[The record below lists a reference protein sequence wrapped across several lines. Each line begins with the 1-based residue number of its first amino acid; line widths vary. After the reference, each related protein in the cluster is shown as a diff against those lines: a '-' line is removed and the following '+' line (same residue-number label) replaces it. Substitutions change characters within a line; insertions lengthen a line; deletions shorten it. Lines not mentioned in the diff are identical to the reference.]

1 MAQKSL
7 YDELLRVKQARM
19 NSNNTSARQD
29 GGHRRMH
36 DNNNKRKYPAN
47 LDFMKPYRDV
57 MTLLEDGVDHIN
69 IWSSATTDMGSVL
82 DHAGPLPLNHSVFG
96 YFDTMTAFWY
106 YIQSEE
112 RDDRI
117 RGMQPLAA
125 YRFGKMM
132 TSRRVINFR
141 AIIADSNWQ
150 RIKSKPLLIKMLE
163 QSDLPFDAYRV
174 NNETGLRTRPPFFGW
189 LLWSFEEIR
198 KAIKENREPNFSSL
212 LDRRNSDI
220 YEFAIVR
227 PQKVSVSESVKP
239 VTQPVETPV
248 VASADMNE
256 EQSIQFQQR
265 ASDADYNIDDGE
277 VETNTDATPAVTDVK

>member
-36 DNNNKRKYPAN
+36 DNNNKRKYSAN

>member
-7 YDELLRVKQARM
+7 YDELLRIKQARM
-19 NSNNTSARQD
+19 NSNNTSTRQD
-29 GGHRRMH
+29 SGQRRIY
-36 DNNNKRKYPAN
+36 DNNNKRKYSAN

-69 IWSSATTDMGSVL
+69 IWSSATTDLGSVL

-150 RIKSKPLLIKMLE
+150 RIKSKPLLIKLLE

-198 KAIKENREPNFSSL
+198 KAVKENREPNFSSL
-212 LDRRNSDI
+212 LDRRNTDI

-227 PQKVSVSESVKP
+227 PQKVSVTESVKP
-239 VTQPVETPV
+239 LMQPVETP
-248 VASADMNE
+248 AATTDSDEQQSAH
-256 EQSIQFQQR
+256 FQQR
-265 ASDADYNIDDGE
+265 AGDANYNIDDGDIKISTE
-277 VETNTDATPAVTDVK
+277 TSTNVE

>member
-7 YDELLRVKQARM
+7 YDELLRIKQARM
-19 NSNNTSARQD
+19 NSNNTSTRQD
-29 GGHRRMH
+29 SGQRRIY
-36 DNNNKRKYPAN
+36 DNNNKRKYSAN

-69 IWSSATTDMGSVL
+69 IWSSATTDLGSVL

-150 RIKSKPLLIKMLE
+150 RIKSKPLLIKLLE

-198 KAIKENREPNFSSL
+198 KAVKENREPNFSSL
-212 LDRRNSDI
+212 LDRRNTDI

-227 PQKVSVSESVKP
+227 PQKVSVTESVKP
-239 VTQPVETPV
+239 LMQPVET
-248 VASADMNE
+248 SAATTDSD
-256 EQSIQFQQR
+256 EQQSTHFQQK
-265 ASDADYNIDDGE
+265 AGDANYNIDDGDDKISTE
-277 VETNTDATPAVTDVK
+277 TSTNVE

>member
-7 YDELLRVKQARM
+7 YDELLRIKQARM
-19 NSNNTSARQD
+19 NSNNTSTRQD
-29 GGHRRMH
+29 SGQRRIY
-36 DNNNKRKYPAN
+36 DNNNKRKYSTNP
-47 LDFMKPYRDV
+47 DFMKPYRDV

-82 DHAGPLPLNHSVFG
+82 DHAGPLSLNHSVFG

-212 LDRRNSDI
+212 LDRRNTDI
-220 YEFAIVR
+220 YEFAVVR
-227 PQKVSVSESVKP
+227 PQKVSVTESVKP
-239 VTQPVETPV
+239 VTQSVET
-248 VASADMNE
+248 SATTTNSD
-256 EQSIQFQQR
+256 EQQSTHFQQR
-265 ASDADYNIDDGE
+265 ADDVNYSIGDGE
-277 VETNTDATPAVTDVK
+277 FETSTSTTTNIE